1 MKGRASDPSAHQAPL
16 GCIRQNFPRNPT
28 QCGGLERSAL
38 DSTFSV
44 GHYASLRLAPRL
56 HIRLSLGLCAI
67 ARVLV

>member
-44 GHYASLRLAPRL
+44 VGVNR
-56 HIRLSLGLCAI
+56 GGKF
-67 ARVLV
+67 